1 MKRFESFA
9 LDTRNECL
17 WRDGSQ
23 LNLPPKPF
31 AILRHL
37 IENPGRLV
45 THNELLDAL
54 WPETYVQPQVLRTY
68 VLELRKF
75 LGDDAR
81 QPRFIQTLPK
91 RGFCFVAHV
100 VDDVE
105 AAQTAAVAGKPL
117 EPELQ
122 SDIPRPD
129 KTHVATQDA
138 RSAGIVGR
146 DPELALMQAL
156 AGQIRDG
163 RRQTIFVSGE
173 VGIGKTALAD
183 GFCRWLACSSASVAH
198 GQCVEGLGEREE
210 YYPVTEMLS
219 QLCASDDG
227 ERACRTLWAM
237 APGWLGARRR
247 NLRDSALAEAL
258 PPRLAPD
265 SRPDS
270 RPDPLMPGDLCTALE
285 ELAAVRP
292 LVLVFEDL
300 HWADEPTLRLVSA
313 LARRRAPCQLMI
325 VATMRPQD
333 GAKDGPELALRGI
346 RQDLLMRR
354 LCTEIALP
362 PLKKSAMREMLSREL
377 HQNVLP
383 PGLADFIYRRSEGN
397 PLFAIA
403 ILEHLIS
410 QEFLVRAQ
418 SRDLNPDPSPGPEEI
433 CLWSQR
439 APFEEMEAGV
449 PDGLARMIELEVER
463 LSPGEQSLLEAGS
476 LMPVA
481 FPAWSVAAA
490 LEQGAEET
498 EEACD
503 ALARRLYFLERAG
516 LDELPD
522 GSHSAFYVFSHALF
536 REVLYCRQAPAKRA
550 KRHLRIAEKL
560 GELFRG
566 RESSVARD
574 VAMHLEAARAL
585 SRAVDALRRAAE
597 EAGKRKAS
605 AEAADLLER
614 ALRMADKLKES
625 SHEPDA
631 REIAE
636 RLQRDLRQT
645 SAAIKTSAATGVQMQ
660 QNLC

>member
-1 MKRFESFA
+1 MKRFESFS

-17 WRDGSQ
+17 WRDGLQ

-31 AILRHL
+31 AILRYL

-81 QPRFIQTLPK
+81 HPRFIQTLPK
-91 RGFCFVAHV
+91 RGFCFVAPV
-100 VDDVE
+100 VDDT
-105 AAQTAAVAGKPL
+105 QTTAVAGKPL
-117 EPELQ
+117 QPEPQ
-122 SDIPRPD
+122 SDIPRLD
-129 KTHVATQDA
+129 KTQDA
-138 RSAGIVGR
+138 VRDARPAGIVGR
-146 DPELALMQAL
+146 DPELALMQAC
-156 AGQIRDG
+156 AGQLGTG

-183 GFCRWLACSSASVAH
+183 GFCCWLASSSATVAR
-198 GQCVEGLGEREE
+198 GQCVEGLGDRQE
-210 YYPVTEMLS
+210 YYPVMEMLS
-219 QLCASDDG
+219 QLCASEDG
-227 ERACRTLWAM
+227 ERACRVLSAL

-247 NLRDSALAEAL
+247 ESALPAAPPASLAL
-258 PPRLAPD
+258 DER
-265 SRPDS
+265 
-270 RPDPLMPGDLCTALE
+270 MPGDLCTALE
-285 ELAAVRP
+285 ELAATRP

-313 LARRRAPCQLMI
+313 LARRRTPCQLMV
-325 VATMRPQD
+325 VATTRPQD
-333 GAKDGPELALRGI
+333 GAKDGPELVLRSI
-346 RQDLLMRR
+346 QQDLLMRR
-354 LCTEIALP
+354 LCAEIALP
-362 PLKKSAMREMLSREL
+362 PLKKTAMKEMLSQEL
-377 HQNVLP
+377 HQDLLP
-383 PGLADFIYRRSEGN
+383 PGLADFVHRRSEGN

-410 QEFLVRAQ
+410 QEFLVHGK
-418 SRDLNPDPSPGPEEI
+418 SPGQSLGQGSGLDAI
-433 CLWSQR
+433 CPWIQR

-463 LSPGEQSLLEAGS
+463 LSPGEQALLEAGS
-476 LMPVA
+476 LIPVA

-490 LEQGAEET
+490 LEQSPEET

-516 LDELPD
+516 QDELPD
-522 GSHSAFYVFSHALF
+522 GTHSAFYVFSHGLF

-550 KRHLRIAEKL
+550 KRHIRIAEKL
-560 GELFRG
+560 SELFPG

-585 SRAVDALRRAAE
+585 SLAVDALRRAAE
-597 EAGKRKAS
+597 DAGKRKAS
-605 AEAADLLER
+605 AEAAELLER

-631 REIAE
+631 QEIAE
-636 RLQRDLRQT
+636 RLHRDLRKT
-645 SAAIKTSAATGVQMQ
+645 SAAIAVQVQ
-660 QNLC
+660 QNLCEKA

>member
-31 AILRHL
+31 AILRYL

-100 VDDVE
+100 VDDP
-105 AAQTAAVAGKPL
+105 QTAAVPGKPL
-117 EPELQ
+117 EPEPQ

-129 KTHVATQDA
+129 KTQDA
-138 RSAGIVGR
+138 RLAGIVGR
-146 DPELALMQAL
+146 DSELALMQAL
-156 AGQIRDG
+156 AGQIGAG

-183 GFCRWLACSSASVAH
+183 GFCRWLASCSATVAR

-210 YYPVTEMLS
+210 YYPVMEMLS
-219 QLCASDDG
+219 QLCASEDG
-227 ERACRTLWAM
+227 ERACRILSAL

-247 NLRDSALAEAL
+247 ASGDSALAAA
-258 PPRLAPD
+258 PPARQGPD
-265 SRPDS
+265 ER
-270 RPDPLMPGDLCTALE
+270 MPGDLCTALE
-285 ELAAVRP
+285 ELAATRP
-292 LVLVFEDL
+292 LVLVFEDV

-313 LARRRAPCQLMI
+313 LARRRGPCRLMI

-333 GAKDGPELALRGI
+333 GAKDGPELALRSI
-346 RQDLLMRR
+346 QQDLLMRR
-354 LCTEIALP
+354 LCAEIALR
-362 PLKKSAMREMLSREL
+362 PLKKTAMKEMLSREL
-377 HQNVLP
+377 RQDALP
-383 PGLADFIYRRSEGN
+383 PGLAGFVHRRSEGN

-410 QEFLVRAQ
+410 QEFLVRTK
-418 SRDLNPDPSPGPEEI
+418 SPGPSLGPSPGPDADPI
-433 CLWSQR
+433 GSWTQR

-463 LSPGEQSLLEAGS
+463 LSPSEQSLLEAGS
-476 LMPVA
+476 LVPVA

-490 LEQGAEET
+490 LKQSPEET

-516 LDELPD
+516 QDELPD
-522 GSHSAFYVFSHALF
+522 GTHSAFYVFSHGLF
-536 REVLYCRQAPAKRA
+536 REVLYRRQAPAKRA
-550 KRHLRIAEKL
+550 KRHIRIAERL
-560 GELFRG
+560 SELFPG

-585 SRAVDALRRAAE
+585 SLAVDALRRAAE
-597 EAGKRKAS
+597 DAGRRKAS

-614 ALRMADKLKES
+614 ALHMADKLKES
-625 SHEPDA
+625 SQEPDA
-631 REIAE
+631 QEIAE
-636 RLQRDLRQT
+636 RLQRDLRKT
-645 SAAIKTSAATGVQMQ
+645 SAAIAVQVQ
-660 QNLC
+660 QNLCEKA